1 MEPETSDNKE
11 FTSYDNNNN
20 NNGDAYICQED
31 WNNNQEYRTS
41 YSVLLMILQY
51 ILPFTVLVFTYTR
64 IGLMIWGRQTPGERD
79 GGRDARIAASKR
91 KVVIVCFIRKK
102 IFALFFLPK
111 I

>member
-1 MEPETSDNKE
+1 MTKESESFVNNFNGYDN
-11 FTSYDNNNN
+11 DNDQNNNN
-20 NNGDAYICQED
+20 NNNAFICQED

-91 KVVIVCFIRKK
+91 KVILQLVVDN
-102 IFALFFLPK
+102 
-111 I
+111 